1 MDFVTCLKNDGVI
14 AYPTDTVY
22 GLCCRFDSIKAM
34 EHLREI
40 KNRPL
45 EKSFPIMVAN
55 VEQLEKISSVEIHYG
70 VKLARISNLGDDW
83 ELICSDGK
91 KAIASY
97 ILYIHIVIL
106 FSDKEP

>member
-55 VEQLEKISSVEIHYG
+55 V
-70 VKLARISNLGDDW
+70 
-83 ELICSDGK
+83 
-91 KAIASY
+91 
-97 ILYIHIVIL
+97 
-106 FSDKEP
+106 